1 MEKASVALLA
11 VFVSLAPAACNEAT
25 SPSTSMTSPTRQ
37 VDAKNLKALQVFFT
51 KVPATRTTQTISTG
65 TGVDLMTFTVSS
77 TYATGLSLTE
87 MSWMVYGSLTA
98 TDLSNFELVYYPDGL
113 ANPGTVVATSSTF
126 VPGPTVSLHM
136 RLNSPLAFDTKN
148 KERMLGTFVLRAD
161 VNAPTQMINFRL
173 STAAVLEAGVEH
185 LLFEGTCD
193 LPLDGDT
200 FQVI

>member
-1 MEKASVALLA
+1 MKKVSAVLLA
-11 VFVSLAPAACNEAT
+11 VGVSLGLGACNEPT
-25 SPSTSMTSPTRQ
+25 SPSTAVSSPTSQ
-37 VDAKNLKALQVFFT
+37 VNAKNPKALQIFFA
-51 KVPATRTTQTISTG
+51 KVPTTRTVQTISVG
-65 TGVDLMTFTVSS
+65 TGIDLMTFTVSS
-77 TYATGLSLTE
+77 TYASGLSLTE
-87 MSWMVYGSLTA
+87 MSWMIYGSLTA

-113 ANPGTVVATSSTF
+113 ASTGSVVATSNSF

-136 RLNSPLAFDTKN
+136 RLNSPLLFDTKN
-148 KERMLGTFVLRAD
+148 KDRVLGTFVLRAD

>member
-1 MEKASVALLA
+1 MKKASVLFA
-11 VFVSLAPAACNEAT
+11 VFVSLASAACNEAT
-25 SPSTSMTSPTRQ
+25 SPSTIASPTAQLAAR
-37 VDAKNLKALQVFFT
+37 NLKALQVFFT
-51 KVPATRTTQTISTG
+51 KVPATRTTQTISVG
-65 TGVDLMTFTVSS
+65 TAVDLMAFTVSS

-98 TDLSNFELVYYPDGL
+98 TDLSNFELVYFPDGL
-113 ANPGTVVATSSTF
+113 ANPGTVVATSNTF

-136 RLNSPLAFDTKN
+136 RLNSPLSLDTKN
-148 KERMLGTFVLRAD
+148 KERVLGTFVLRAD